1 MFAGVGVSYRHLE
14 EIMQERGVVVD
25 HSSINRWAIRFL
37 PLLETAFRKHKHAVG
52 TSWRMD
58 ETYIRVNGA
67 WKYLYRAVDKQGQT
81 VDFLLTAKRDAA
93 AARRFFEK
101 AIRHNTVPDKVT
113 MDKSGA
119 NQAALEQLNK
129 EREIPITIRQ
139 VKYLNNI
146 VEQDHSVIKRI
157 TRPMLGFKSFRAA
170 RAILAGIELMHMIR
184 KGQFMLEGEDRSFAD
199 QFYALAGQLRLA

>member
-1 MFAGVGVSYRHLE
+1 
-14 EIMQERGVVVD
+14 
-25 HSSINRWAIRFL
+25 
-37 PLLETAFRKHKHAVG
+37 
-52 TSWRMD
+52 
-58 ETYIRVNGA
+58 
-67 WKYLYRAVDKQGQT
+67 
-81 VDFLLTAKRDAA
+81 LTARRDAA

-119 NQAALEQLNK
+119 NQAALEQQNQ
-129 EREIPITIRQ
+129 EREVPITIRQ

-146 VEQDHSVIKRI
+146 VEQDHRAIKRI

-184 KGQFMLEGEDRSFAD
+184 KGQFMPKGEGMSFSD
-199 QFYALAGQLRLA
+199 QFYALAGKFRLA

>member
-1 MFAGVGVSYRHLE
+1 LE
-14 EIMQERGVVVD
+14 DGGDI
-25 HSSINRWAIRFL
+25 H
-37 PLLETAFRKHKHAVG
+37 
-52 TSWRMD
+52 
-58 ETYIRVNGA
+58 RVNGA

-93 AARRFFEK
+93 ARRFFEK
-101 AIRHNTVPDKVT
+101 AIRYNTVPDKVT

-129 EREIPITIRQ
+129 QREVPITIRQ

-146 VEQDHSVIKRI
+146 VEQDHRAIKRI
-157 TRPMLGFKSFRAA
+157 TRPMLGFKSFRTAG
-170 RAILAGIELMHMIR
+170 AILAGIELMHMIC
-184 KGQFMLEGEDRSFAD
+184 KGQFMLEGEDMSFAG